1 MSGNG
6 QWLSEGM
13 KRPPATI
20 ELGRRTLRTRRTKM
34 IEQPILR
41 PGFPVD
47 PIPAPR
53 EKARR
58 LMLAT
63 SIAIEG
69 LVDTAPDGVDSRLA
83 NCLYMS
89 QADLIIIGTAC
100 SRPLLLR
107 EAADISAAAGKDVL
121 VVRADEGRAQGS
133 FDVKLA
139 GSETSLC
146 AYRMW
151 MLRPSEAAWL
161 VPVAGK
167 GRCVRLSPLGLEA
180 NDAAPFATGWE
191 RRKGL
196 AHAREFLS
204 IATQGWF

>member
-1 MSGNG
+1 
-6 QWLSEGM
+6 
-13 KRPPATI
+13 
-20 ELGRRTLRTRRTKM
+20 M
-34 IEQPILR
+34 IEQPVLR
-41 PGFPVD
+41 PGFRVD

-53 EKARR
+53 ERARR

-69 LVDTAPDGVDSRLA
+69 LVDTAPDGVDPRLA

-89 QADLIIIGTAC
+89 QADLIIVGTAC

-121 VVRADEGRAQGS
+121 IVRADEGRAYAS
-133 FDVKLA
+133 FDVKRA
-139 GSETSLC
+139 CSETVLC

-161 VPVAGK
+161 VPVAGE
-167 GRCVRLSPLGLEA
+167 GRYLRLSPFGVEFH
-180 NDAAPFATGWE
+180 DMAPFATEWE

-204 IATQGWF
+204 IAVQGWF

>member
-1 MSGNG
+1 MAERKDENR
-6 QWLSEGM
+6 L
-13 KRPPATI
+13 RPSSSAVARI
-20 ELGRRTLRTRRTKM
+20 EQKRTKM
-34 IEQPILR
+34 IEQPVLR
-41 PGFPVD
+41 PGFRVD

-69 LVDTAPDGVDSRLA
+69 LVDSAPNLVDPRLA

-89 QADLIIIGTAC
+89 QADLIIVGTAC

-121 VVRADEGRAQGS
+121 IVRADEGRAYAS
-133 FDVKLA
+133 FDVKRA
-139 GSETSLC
+139 GADTVLC

-161 VPVAGK
+161 VPVAGE
-167 GRCVRLSPLGLEA
+167 GCHLLLSPLGVELHH
-180 NDAAPFATGWE
+180 AAPFATDWE

-196 AHAREFLS
+196 AHEREFLS
-204 IATQGWF
+204 VATQGWF

>member
-1 MSGNG
+1 MAERKDEKDRLRPSSSAVARFE
-6 QWLSEGM
+6 Q
-13 KRPPATI
+13 KRI
-20 ELGRRTLRTRRTKM
+20 KM
-34 IEQPILR
+34 IEQPVLR

-58 LMLAT
+58 LMLAA
-63 SIAIEG
+63 SMAIEG
-69 LVDTAPDGVDSRLA
+69 LVDTTPHGIDPRLA

-89 QADLIIIGTAC
+89 QADLIIVGTAC

-121 VVRADEGRAQGS
+121 IVRADEGPAYAS
-133 FDVKLA
+133 FDVKRA
-139 GSETSLC
+139 GPEKVLY

-167 GRCVRLSPLGLEA
+167 GGHVRLSPLGLELHG
-180 NDAAPFATGWE
+180 AAPFATDWE

-204 IATQGWF
+204 VAVQGWF